1 MKTIKNI
8 AVLFALVPALL
19 LSSCSK
25 DYLDR
30 TPTTALD
37 TDLVLQNTDLIPS
50 TVVGTMRMMYSSSF
64 GGKYATIIGDIMTD
78 MVTSSIRGSNGSFKE
93 MEEWNINQSST
104 DVLTL
109 WGASYQIAAAA
120 AQTINAAKRKLADSA
135 NLSNTQIK
143 NLQSA
148 LAASLTIKA
157 YTEYFLTQYFCVDV
171 NIGEGDYPFEN
182 NYTVP
187 GDHKDRKVGILLLKD
202 KSLDLKEY
210 ANMSTLKATYDFL
223 ETEIAEAIN
232 YFKTSGNNAFTLSGT
247 RYFPTLG
254 AAYLVQARIFLAQ
267 HKYDQAYTAA
277 NNALENLPSG
287 ASSTLISDA
296 ENLLKAYGEN
306 LSSEDIWSLNYT
318 TQDNLSANSLQN
330 LFSSYGFNPSPYAIS
345 LFQKDD
351 IRLILHYDGQNR
363 KKPSDMDSYCMKYPN
378 ENAVFNVPLLRV
390 PEIYMIQA
398 EALAANG
405 KDLQGA
411 KEALL
416 KVLGARDTSIGGD
429 MQKLEEKYKVDA
441 DNIMQTILDENAR
454 EFLCEGHR
462 WYDLRRNGKR
472 LTREGSTEATAN
484 DFPTHFT
491 GYPLS
496 MFAFPVPYGETSTEQ
511 WKKGR
516 GIFDN
521 GALDNENWQNNAWD
535 RKTGDTYTNT
545 IDLPVNDGE
554 YETLN

>member
-277 NNALENLPSG
+277 NNALANLPSG

-345 LFQKDD
+345 LFQEND
-351 IRLILHYDGQNR
+351 IRLILYYDGQKR

-390 PEIYMIQA
+390 PEI
-398 EALAANG
+398 
-405 KDLQGA
+405 
-411 KEALL
+411 
-416 KVLGARDTSIGGD
+416 
-429 MQKLEEKYKVDA
+429 
-441 DNIMQTILDENAR
+441 
-454 EFLCEGHR
+454 
-462 WYDLRRNGKR
+462 
-472 LTREGSTEATAN
+472 
-484 DFPTHFT
+484 
-491 GYPLS
+491 
-496 MFAFPVPYGETSTEQ
+496 
-511 WKKGR
+511 
-516 GIFDN
+516 
-521 GALDNENWQNNAWD
+521 
-535 RKTGDTYTNT
+535 
-545 IDLPVNDGE
+545 
-554 YETLN
+554 